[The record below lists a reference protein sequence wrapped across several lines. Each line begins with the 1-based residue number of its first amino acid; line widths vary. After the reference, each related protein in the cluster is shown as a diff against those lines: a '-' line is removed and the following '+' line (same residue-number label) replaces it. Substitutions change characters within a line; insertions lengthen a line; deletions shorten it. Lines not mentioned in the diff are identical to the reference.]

1 MKIQAIGCGC
11 PKSTKNYQAVVQA
24 AQELGI
30 TDEVEFYQD
39 QEGMLAMGIISTPA
53 LVIDNRI
60 YASGRVLNVSQAKEL
75 IAKAIAFS
83 KKA

>member
-11 PKSTKNYQAVVQA
+11 PKSTKNYQAIVQA
-24 AQELGI
+24 AKELGLA
-30 TDEVEFYQD
+30 DEVEFYQD

-75 IAKAIAFS
+75 ISKAIAFS
-83 KKA
+83 C